1 MVLST
6 RKNVRLD
13 RGLRAVLAIGLS
25 AFSVS
30 CSAIPPPPQIS
41 PPTNFFSDPVARA
54 HLRALAGIGPRW
66 PGDAADEMARQ
77 YLRREFESSGGK
89 VRSLDAQGRNHILVE
104 IPGRSEASL
113 LLVSPLQALG
123 STDWVDDSGP
133 ALFLELVRVLAADV
147 PAYTLRFALSA
158 TGPSPAAPG
167 DESKQRI
174 PEDPIEARRLVFEAG
189 QSLVEALRAEGKLD
203 RVRVIVVLE
212 PRASSRPRIDGDLRS
227 HPVFRKIFWSAA
239 ADLGETAAFPI
250 EPGWSSPLGLQSV
263 FYESGLDQVVAL
275 IDETSARTELLSEAV
290 STRLARSGG
299 GAAPDRVQTDGLSPI
314 GRVTLEALGRLIK
327 RFEKVDA
334 FFE

>member
-30 CSAIPPPPQIS
+30 CSAIPPPPPQIS

-174 PEDPIEARRLVFEAG
+174 PEDPIEA
-189 QSLVEALRAEGKLD
+189 S
-203 RVRVIVVLE
+203 
-212 PRASSRPRIDGDLRS
+212 
-227 HPVFRKIFWSAA
+227 
-239 ADLGETAAFPI
+239 
-250 EPGWSSPLGLQSV
+250 WSSPLGLQSV
-263 FYESGLDQVVAL
+263 FYESGLNQIVAL
-275 IDETSARTELLSEAV
+275 IDATSARTELLSEAV

-299 GAAPDRVQTDGLSPI
+299 GAAPARVQTDGLSPI